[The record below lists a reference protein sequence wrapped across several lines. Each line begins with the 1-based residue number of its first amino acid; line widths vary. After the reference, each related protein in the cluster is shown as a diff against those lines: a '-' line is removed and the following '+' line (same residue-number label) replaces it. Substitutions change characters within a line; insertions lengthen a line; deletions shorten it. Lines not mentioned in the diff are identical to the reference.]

1 MRVVN
6 LTSMPKRKP
15 DLQTGNLSNQQRLA
29 IVHYKDKHPDV
40 SYKAIAKWA
49 KTIFNL
55 SRTPSEST
63 ISRCFSRKEELE
75 NLTERD
81 KSIRRK
87 RVVVSEELDRA
98 LAIWVQQKEQQRL
111 IVTCQLIQEKGMEFG
126 AKLRIP
132 QPLLKFSKGWV
143 HGFCRRHGFRQFKI
157 HGESGAAET
166 HGEEYEAALTHVK
179 SRIQAY
185 DPKDIYNFD
194 ESALFYNLSPDKTIA
209 QRQVEGSKKDKT
221 RITIAFTCNADGTDQ
236 FEPLFIGHS
245 AKPRCF
251 NKKSGTDLGFWYLN
265 NKRAWMT
272 GEFFDLFLR
281 RFNQH
286 VGRKV
291 LLLIDNAPSHKFK
304 AENYPNVEIVPLPPN
319 TTSKLQPL
327 DAGIIASFK
336 KHYRRY
342 QLRHAINLV
351 DIGRNPYQVSQ
362 LEGMRWSRRAWM
374 EIDESVFVNCW
385 RHTCL
390 LVAEHDAMETDD
402 SELTPV
408 DQAFVE
414 EYRDAVDYLGIRNA
428 MPLDNFLNPA
438 EEEEEPHH
446 AYLSDTEIL
455 ESVQNNGLEEEEE
468 EDSENGTGDY
478 DSTLL
483 TPYHDLTDQDKIHE
497 LAKAAIILESL
508 DADGTVTAAA
518 AAIEEIRKAQRNLR
532 WKIREERLAKGRENR
547 VQLKISHFMRVDS

>member
-1 MRVVN
+1 MQGHGGQIMLALCQYLQLGILCNTRDNRLHTAKNEIAQALVYVASIRVVN
-6 LTSMPKRKP
+6 LISMPKTKP

-29 IVHYKDKHPDV
+29 IIHYKDNHPDV

-49 KTIFNL
+49 KISFNL

-63 ISRCFSRKEELE
+63 ISRCFSRKTELE
-75 NLTERD
+75 NLAQQD

-98 LAIWVQQKEQQRL
+98 LALWVQQKEQQRL
-111 IVTCQLIQEKGMEFG
+111 IVTCQLIREKGKEFG
-126 AKLRIP
+126 EKLRIP
-132 QPLLKFSKGWV
+132 EALLKFSKGWV

-166 HGEEYEAALTHVK
+166 HGEEYEAALAHVK

-209 QRQVEGSKKDKT
+209 QRQVEGSKKDKI
-221 RITIAFTCNADGTDQ
+221 RITIAFTCNADGTDR

-251 NKKSGTDLGFWYLN
+251 NKKSGADLGFWYFN
-265 NKRAWMT
+265 NKKAWMT

-281 RFNQH
+281 RFNQY

-291 LLLIDNAPSHKFK
+291 LLLIDNAPSHNFK
-304 AENYPNVEIVPLPPN
+304 AENYPNVEIVFLPPN

-342 QLRHAINLV
+342 QLRHAINLIDV
-351 DIGRNPYQVSQ
+351 GRNPYQVSQ

-374 EIDESVFVNCW
+374 EIDESVFANCW
-385 RHTCL
+385 RHTRL
-390 LVAEHDAMETDD
+390 LVAEEHDTMATD
-402 SELTPV
+402 ELTPV

-428 MPLDNFLNPA
+428 ISLDNFLNPA

-455 ESVQNNGLEEEEE
+455 ESVQNNHGDLEEEEE
-468 EDSENGTGDY
+468 EEESENGD
-478 DSTLL
+478 DSTSL
-483 TPYHDLTDQDKIHE
+483 TPYHDLTD
-497 LAKAAIILESL
+497 A
-508 DADGTVTAAA
+508 G
-518 AAIEEIRKAQRNLR
+518 
-532 WKIREERLAKGRENR
+532 
-547 VQLKISHFMRVDS
+547 